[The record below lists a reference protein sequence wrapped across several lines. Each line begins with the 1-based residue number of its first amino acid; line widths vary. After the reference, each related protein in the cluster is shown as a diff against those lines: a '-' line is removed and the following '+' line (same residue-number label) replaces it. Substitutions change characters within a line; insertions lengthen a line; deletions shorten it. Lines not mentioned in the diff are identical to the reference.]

1 MIKPKAKQNLKQRST
16 WIAAMVACF
25 AFLLMAVKVYKLSI
39 SSLLF
44 NLLIMLVG
52 LLVIIAL
59 AAILG
64 WLISMRQNRKKVE
77 IENRNKKAK

>member
-1 MIKPKAKQNLKQRST
+1 
-16 WIAAMVACF
+16 MVACF
-25 AFLLMAVKVYKLSI
+25 AFLLMAVKVYKLSV
-39 SSLLF
+39 SSLLL

-64 WLISMRQNRKKVE
+64 WLISMRQKSKKIRNRKSKQKVE
-77 IENRNKKAK
+77 IKKRNK

>member
-1 MIKPKAKQNLKQRST
+1 
-16 WIAAMVACF
+16 MVACF
-25 AFLLMAVKVYKLSI
+25 AFLLMAVKVYKLSV
-39 SSLLF
+39 SSLLL

-64 WLISMRQNRKKVE
+64 WLISMRQNRKKS
-77 IENRNKKAK
+77 K

>member
-1 MIKPKAKQNLKQRST
+1 
-16 WIAAMVACF
+16 MVACF
-25 AFLLMAVKVYKLSI
+25 AFLLMAVKVYKLSV
-39 SSLLF
+39 SSLLL

-64 WLISMRQNRKKVE
+64 WLISMRQKSKKIRNRKSKQKIE
-77 IENRNKKAK
+77 IKKRNK

>member
-16 WIAAMVACF
+16 WIATMVACF
-25 AFLLMAVKVYKLSI
+25 AFLLMAVKVYKLSV
-39 SSLLF
+39 SSHLL

-59 AAILG
+59 ASWVGQYQCAKI
-64 WLISMRQNRKKVE
+64 KKIQAE
-77 IENRNKKAK
+77 SRNKKKAK

>member
-1 MIKPKAKQNLKQRST
+1 MDCRYGSLF
-16 WIAAMVACF
+16 CL
-25 AFLLMAVKVYKLSI
+25 LLMAVKVYKLSV
-39 SSLLF
+39 SSLLL

-64 WLISMRQNRKKVE
+64 WLISMRQNRKKFE
-77 IENRNKKAK
+77 TESRNKSEINKCPNSLFRSLIS

>member
-1 MIKPKAKQNLKQRST
+1 
-16 WIAAMVACF
+16 MVACF
-25 AFLLMAVKVYKLSI
+25 AFLLMAVKVYKLSV
-39 SSLLF
+39 SSLLL

-64 WLISMRQNRKKVE
+64 WLISMRQNQEKIETESRNRKSK
-77 IENRNKKAK
+77 

>member
-1 MIKPKAKQNLKQRST
+1 
-16 WIAAMVACF
+16 MVACF
-25 AFLLMAVKVYKLSI
+25 AFLLMAVKVYKLSV

-52 LLVIIAL
+52 LLVIIVL

-64 WLISMRQNRKKVE
+64 WLISMRQKRKKAE
-77 IENRNKKAK
+77 IESRNKKAEIKKRNK

>member
-1 MIKPKAKQNLKQRST
+1 
-16 WIAAMVACF
+16 MVACF
-25 AFLLMAVKVYKLSI
+25 AFLLMAVKVYKLSV
-39 SSLLF
+39 SSLLL

>member
-1 MIKPKAKQNLKQRST
+1 
-16 WIAAMVACF
+16 
-25 AFLLMAVKVYKLSI
+25 MAVKVYKLSV

-64 WLISMRQNRKKVE
+64 WLISMRQKRKKAE
-77 IENRNKKAK
+77 IESRNKKAK

>member
-1 MIKPKAKQNLKQRST
+1 
-16 WIAAMVACF
+16 MVACF
-25 AFLLMAVKVYKLSI
+25 AFLLMAVKVYKLSV
-39 SSLLF
+39 SSLLL

-64 WLISMRQNRKKVE
+64 WLISMRRK
-77 IENRNKKAK
+77 RNKESK

>member
-1 MIKPKAKQNLKQRST
+1 
-16 WIAAMVACF
+16 MVACF
-25 AFLLMAVKVYKLSI
+25 AFLLMAVKVYKLSV

-44 NLLIMLVG
+44 NLLIMVVG

-64 WLISMRQNRKKVE
+64 WLISMRQKRKKAE
-77 IENRNKKAK
+77 IKKRNK

>member
-1 MIKPKAKQNLKQRST
+1 
-16 WIAAMVACF
+16 MVACF
-25 AFLLMAVKVYKLSI
+25 AFLLMAVKVYKLSV
-39 SSLLF
+39 SSLLL

-64 WLISMRQNRKKVE
+64 WLISMRQNQEKIETEIRNRKSK
-77 IENRNKKAK
+77 

>member
-1 MIKPKAKQNLKQRST
+1 
-16 WIAAMVACF
+16 MVACF
-25 AFLLMAVKVYKLSI
+25 AFLLMAVKVYKLSV
-39 SSLLF
+39 SSLLL

-64 WLISMRQNRKKVE
+64 WLISMFQNRKKFE
-77 IENRNKKAK
+77 TESRNKKAK

>member
-1 MIKPKAKQNLKQRST
+1 
-16 WIAAMVACF
+16 MVACF
-25 AFLLMAVKVYKLSI
+25 AFLLMAVKVYKLSV

-64 WLISMRQNRKKVE
+64 WLISMRQNRKKS
-77 IENRNKKAK
+77 K

>member
-25 AFLLMAVKVYKLSI
+25 AFLLMAVKVYKLSV

-64 WLISMRQNRKKVE
+64 WLISMRPKRNKKS
-77 IENRNKKAK
+77 RNKKAK